1 MITNIDCAI
10 LKFMASIHN
19 PVTDSI
25 FSFITW
31 LGDDGK
37 LWIGIALVLLF
48 FPKYRKTGIAMIVG
62 LITFHFL
69 CNGFLKDLFGRPRP
83 YVLMPEIMNSIPSV
97 VDIPSSYSMPSGHT
111 MMSFVCAEIL
121 SGNIKKATLPA
132 YIMAVL
138 MGLSR
143 IYLLVHYPTDV
154 IVGAVLGILLAK
166 LINYLKDR
174 FFPEK
179 TA

>member
-1 MITNIDCAI
+1 MITNIDCMI
-10 LKFMASIHN
+10 LRFMESVHN
-19 PVTDSI
+19 PLTDSI

-37 LWIGIALVLLF
+37 LWIGLALILIAF
-48 FPKYRKTGIAMIVG
+48 FPKHRKTGIAMIIG
-62 LITFHFL
+62 LIVFHFL

-83 YVLMPEIMNSIPSV
+83 YVLMPDILNSIPDI
-97 VDIPSSYSMPSGHT
+97 DIPSSYSMPSGHT

-121 SGNIKKATLPA
+121 GKNIPKMKLPA
-132 YIMAVL
+132 YIAAVL

-154 IVGAVLGILLAK
+154 IVGAVLGVLLAM

-174 FFPEK
+174 FFTEK